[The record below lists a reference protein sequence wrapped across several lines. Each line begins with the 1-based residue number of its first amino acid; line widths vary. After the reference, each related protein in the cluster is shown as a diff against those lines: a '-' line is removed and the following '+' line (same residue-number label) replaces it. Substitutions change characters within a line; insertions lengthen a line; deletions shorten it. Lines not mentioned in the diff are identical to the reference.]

1 MAIGERFRSGGAHGI
16 ARFLAEHQGCSSG
29 FDVRRDRGGKLS
41 ITCEGCG
48 ASVEYQAAE
57 AGELAAGGPQ
67 ARPMANGAAAAQ
79 EPQAY
84 PPQAY
89 PPQAYPGQAYPQQAP
104 PPPPP
109 PWNQSAQAP
118 PPPPAARPAGMPTQL
133 YRPRPSTEKPR
144 GRVVP
149 GWLSVGIIAA
159 LILGGLTM
167 IGIGLTK
174 EDEEQPADTPPAGQT
189 PAQNKPARGQKQQQ
203 NQQQQNRPG
212 AGPNQQQQNQP
223 AAGQQQQPGGG
234 QSQAP
239 ASGGA
244 AQGAGTGA
252 LSRRTFQNRF
262 SIGVPG
268 GWESGKKE
276 GAIALTA
283 RGATA
288 EILVFFQRGETPL
301 PELARGAR
309 DFLAERHAGAQV
321 GGPKPTRIGLQR
333 GLRIVATYR
342 GGEEVAVVLSAKG
355 YSHVILRRVDRGAS
369 PDLGQQAEAALASF
383 KPR

>member
-16 ARFLAEHQGCSSG
+16 ARFLAEHQGCNSG
-29 FDVRRDRGGKLS
+29 FDVRRDGGGKLS

-67 ARPMANGAAAAQ
+67 AGPIPANGTEAAQ
-79 EPQAY
+79 ELQAY

-89 PPQAYPGQAYPQQAP
+89 PPQAYPQQAP
-104 PPPPP
+104 PPREQPP
-109 PWNQSAQAP
+109 QAP
-118 PPPPAARPAGMPTQL
+118 PPPPAVRPAGMPTQPFK
-133 YRPRPSTEKPR
+133 PRPSQKPR
-144 GRVVP
+144 RGVVP
-149 GWLSVGIIAA
+149 GWLSVGVIAA

-167 IGIGLTK
+167 IAIGLTK
-174 EDEEQPADTPPAGQT
+174 DDEGQPTPTPPAGQT
-189 PAQNKPARGQKQQQ
+189 PAQNNPAGGQEKQKHKQQKHKKQ
-203 NQQQQNRPG
+203 KKS
-212 AGPNQQQQNQP
+212 P
-223 AAGQQQQPGGG
+223 AAGQKKQQSGGG

-244 AQGAGTGA
+244 AQGAGAGA
-252 LSRRTFQNRF
+252 LNRRTFENRF

-268 GWESGKKE
+268 GWDSGEKE

-288 EILVFFQRGETPL
+288 EILVFFQQGETPL
-301 PELARGAR
+301 SELARGAR
-309 DFLAERHAGAQV
+309 GFLAERHAGAQI
-321 GGPKPTRIGLQR
+321 GGAKPTRIGSQR
-333 GLRIVATYR
+333 GLRMVATYQ
-342 GGEEVAVVLSAKG
+342 GGEEIAVVLSAKG

-369 PDLGQQAEAALASF
+369 PDLEQQAEAVLASF